1 MTEKNINIVQ
11 SKNNKYSNAA
21 AEFFATVGAVLSCA
35 AFLLLFGE
43 GFASVKNYVIIAVG
57 AYLCGRAR
65 AQKNR
70 TVYCAWFYSAEHYT
84 RADAQRN
91 DEKRNVPYG

>member
-57 AYLCGRAR
+57 AALICAAVLVLKKIGRYII
-65 AQKNR
+65 
-70 TVYCAWFYSAEHYT
+70 TVRKY
-84 RADAQRN
+84 QI
-91 DEKRNVPYG
+91 

>member
-43 GFASVKNYVIIAVG
+43 VSLRLKIM
-57 AYLCGRAR
+57 
-65 AQKNR
+65 
-70 TVYCAWFYSAEHYT
+70 
-84 RADAQRN
+84 
-91 DEKRNVPYG
+91 